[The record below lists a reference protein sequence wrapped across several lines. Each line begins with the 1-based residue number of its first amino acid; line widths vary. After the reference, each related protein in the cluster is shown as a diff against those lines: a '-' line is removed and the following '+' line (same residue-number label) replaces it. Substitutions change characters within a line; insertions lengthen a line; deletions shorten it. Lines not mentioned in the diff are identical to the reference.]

1 MSVSQIVGEMG
12 VLVISETMLEDS
24 FLLGRSNFRLFLTPI
39 MRDNE
44 RLVGGLLLVLRKD
57 IPTKN
62 SLKEIATV
70 ECGYVELNLRKK
82 SWL

>member
-1 MSVSQIVGEMG
+1 MLVSQIVGEMG

-39 MRDNE
+39 TRDNE
-44 RLVGGLLLVLRKD
+44 RLVGGLLVLRKD

-62 SLKEIATV
+62 SLEEIATV
-70 ECGYVELNLRKK
+70 CLRRIE
-82 SWL
+82 SS

>member
-1 MSVSQIVGEMG
+1 MLVSQIVGEMG

-39 MRDNE
+39 TRDNE
-44 RLVGGLLLVLRKD
+44 RLVGGLLVLRKD